1 MCRVGGLSG
10 TGETCP
16 QMPGNERGG
25 SRVARGRVGGM
36 PCRMC
41 QTRRRMLGRHG
52 GVAEMHCGLRVPRPS
67 AATPGAG
74 CGPFRFRTWDL
85 RRRLQVRPQVLQSVA
100 WSLCVDPWGRDRNRL
115 ELAQPETPCG
125 GCARL
130 RLPGALG
137 NAGTPSTALD
147 ASALTR
153 RMREPSP
160 LTRAN

>member
-1 MCRVGGLSG
+1 MCRVGVLSG

-16 QMPGNERGG
+16 QMPGNERGT
-25 SRVARGRVGGM
+25 RVARGRVCGM

-130 RLPGALG
+130 RLPGQRVHAQHGALRLG
-137 NAGTPSTALD
+137 SQPGGPK
-147 ASALTR
+147 
-153 RMREPSP
+153 RMREPQ

>member
-1 MCRVGGLSG
+1 MCRGGVLSG

-16 QMPGNERGG
+16 QMPGNERG
-25 SRVARGRVGGM
+25 SRVHVARGRVCGM

-130 RLPGALG
+130 RLPGQRRHAQHGALRLG
-137 NAGTPSTALD
+137 SHPTYRSECVSLN
-147 ASALTR
+147 
-153 RMREPSP
+153 
-160 LTRAN
+160 